1 MIVEYDTTT
10 KEIKAAHYGRPYI
23 ASEWASYDVTGQ
35 AVADCPDEETIMGKY
50 LIIAEDGTGS
60 FSNENNMTVSVTKTT
75 ISANGTDYCDFSG
88 IIEGSTIYLDGV
100 SAGTAD
106 AEGTVRFSAT
116 DAGTYMFRFYKYT
129 YAIQSIGIVA
139 TDEYLYDNIT
149 G

>member
-1 MIVEYDTTT
+1 MFLNFFKTFRTF
-10 KEIKAAHYGRPYI
+10 
-23 ASEWASYDVTGQ
+23 S
-35 AVADCPDEETIMGKY
+35 
-50 LIIAEDGTGS
+50 GT
-60 FSNENNMTVSVTKTT
+60 F
-75 ISANGTDYCDFSG
+75 IFSG
-88 IIEGSTIYLDGV
+88 IIEGSTIYLDGT

-129 YAIQSIGIVA
+129 YAIEAIGIVA

>member
-1 MIVEYDTTT
+1 MIVEYNTTT
-10 KEIKAAHYGRPYI
+10 KEIKAAHYGRPYV
-23 ASEWASYDVTGQ
+23 ASEWASYSVTGQ
-35 AVADCPDEETIMGKY
+35 AVANCPDEETIMGKY
-50 LIIAEDGTGS
+50 LIIAGDGTGS

-88 IIEGSTIYLDGV
+88 IIDGSTIYLDGS

-106 AEGTVRFSAT
+106 AEGTLRFSAT

-129 YAIQSIGIVA
+129 YAIQSLSILA

>member
-1 MIVEYDTTT
+1 MIVEYNTTT
-10 KEIKAAHYGRPYI
+10 KEITAAHYGRPYI

-35 AVADCPDEETIMGKY
+35 AIANCPDEETIMGKY

-60 FSNENNMTVSVTKTT
+60 FSNINSMTVSVTKSI
-75 ISANGTDYCDFSG
+75 ISANGVDYCDFSG
-88 IIEGSTIYLDGV
+88 IVEGSTIYLDGA

-116 DAGTYMFRFYKYT
+116 DAGTYVFRFYKYT
-129 YAIQSIGIVA
+129 YATESISIIA

>member
-1 MIVEYDTTT
+1 MAR
-10 KEIKAAHYGRPYI
+10 IKVAC
-23 ASEWASYDVTGQ
+23 Q
-35 AVADCPDEETIMGKY
+35 AIIDCPDETTIMGKY
-50 LIIAEDGTGS
+50 LIIEEDGTGS
-60 FSNENNMTVSVTKTT
+60 FANENSMTVSVTKTG
-75 ISANGTDYCDFSG
+75 ISANGIDYCDFSG

-129 YAIQSIGIVA
+129 YAIEAIGIVA